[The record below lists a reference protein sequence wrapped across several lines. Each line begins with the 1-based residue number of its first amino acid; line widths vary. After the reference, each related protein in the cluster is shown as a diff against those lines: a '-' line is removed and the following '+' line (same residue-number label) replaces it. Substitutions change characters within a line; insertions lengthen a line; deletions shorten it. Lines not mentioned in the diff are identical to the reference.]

1 MTAQLFDQ
9 KATRE
14 RLGGIGHTKLYELW
28 GSGELGSVYVG
39 KRRFSSDAQIADY
52 IRNRE
57 QAAREEAAS

>member
-28 GSGELGSVYVG
+28 GSGELGSLYVG